1 MNFEAF
7 IASVIVI
14 YLPLGFLIPETFY
27 KCWTVTWVYVNW
39 VVYVCNVDEH
49 TEFYKI
55 HEIFHKIWNEEM
67 TQEERNKYIALY
79 KEHKKLWV
87 NAFFREY
94 WLNSVEEDFAD
105 NWAIMIQKK
114 RVNPVIM
121 KRIRLIKSLLK

>member
-1 MNFEAF
+1 
-7 IASVIVI
+7 
-14 YLPLGFLIPETFY
+14 
-27 KCWTVTWVYVNW
+27 
-39 VVYVCNVDEH
+39 
-49 TEFYKI
+49 
-55 HEIFHKIWNEEM
+55 M

-105 NWAIMIQKK
+105 NWALMIQKK